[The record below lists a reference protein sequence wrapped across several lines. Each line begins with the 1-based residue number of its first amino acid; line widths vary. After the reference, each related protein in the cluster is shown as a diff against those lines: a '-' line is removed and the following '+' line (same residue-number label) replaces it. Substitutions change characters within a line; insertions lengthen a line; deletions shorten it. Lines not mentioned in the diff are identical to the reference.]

1 VTHRHLT
8 YPSPWP
14 KYVVAAAATLGVLA
28 GLHMFLVGF
37 ATWALKMQG
46 PALRHVL
53 SVPYAR
59 VVPILARCAP
69 AAAGLPASGTAR
81 ADRERCLQWWRA
93 LGWFAETRGQDYFA
107 FTAAVTAL
115 LAGVAY
121 SESRK
126 RLRVPASESPA
137 TSRWSP
143 EDDLR
148 DFSPRKNPEARAES
162 GALPMG
168 TTVPGYGTRRPVEL
182 WLLDLPRF
190 RGDPETGGNSLR
202 KELTMPRSR
211 PPYPREFRE
220 EAVRLVRSSGRPI
233 AQIARELGIAHGT
246 LSAWVKQAELDAG
259 LRSDGLTTAER
270 EELRRLRRENRI
282 LREERE
288 ILKKAAAF
296 FARETES
303 KP

>member
-1 VTHRHLT
+1 VALRVLLDAHLPAALAELLRARG
-8 YPSPWP
+8 YD
-14 KYVVAAAATLGVLA
+14 VVAAQAI
-28 GLHMFLVGF
+28 
-37 ATWALKMQG
+37 
-46 PALRHVL
+46 PALRSL
-53 SVPYAR
+53 D
-59 VVPILARCAP
+59 
-69 AAAGLPASGTAR
+69 
-81 ADRERCLQWWRA
+81 DRS
-93 LGWFAETRGQDYFA
+93 
-107 FTAAVTAL
+107 L
-115 LAGVAY
+115 LAEGV
-121 SESRK
+121 
-126 RLRVPASESPA
+126 
-137 TSRWSP
+137 
-143 EDDLR
+143 
-148 DFSPRKNPEARAES
+148 
-162 GALPMG
+162 
-168 TTVPGYGTRRPVEL
+168 
-182 WLLDLPRF
+182 DLPRF
-190 RGDPETGGNSLR
+190 RGEAETGGNSLR

-270 EELRRLRRENRI
+270 EELRRLRREVRI

>member
-1 VTHRHLT
+1 VPQVLVPHPLT
-8 YPSPWP
+8 GGPIATGRRQLLIERRGEEW
-14 KYVVAAAATLGVLA
+14 VDLEEVERATLQPVEDETLRT
-28 GLHMFLVGF
+28 LVRDV
-37 ATWALKMQG
+37 G
-46 PALRHVL
+46 P
-53 SVPYAR
+53 SR
-59 VVPILARCAP
+59 VARC
-69 AAAGLPASGTAR
+69 SG
-81 ADRERCLQWWRA
+81 
-93 LGWFAETRGQDYFA
+93 
-107 FTAAVTAL
+107 VH
-115 LAGVAY
+115 
-121 SESRK
+121 
-126 RLRVPASESPA
+126 RV
-137 TSRWSP
+137 
-143 EDDLR
+143 
-148 DFSPRKNPEARAES
+148 
-162 GALPMG
+162 
-168 TTVPGYGTRRPVEL
+168 
-182 WLLDLPRF
+182 DLPRF
-190 RGDPETGGNSLR
+190 RGEAETGGNSLR
-202 KELTMPRSR
+202 KELTMPRSK